1 MDDLNFSEAMP
12 VRVEGAVASGIQIAA
27 PGALYNPALALD
39 FFRSSGTVEQV
50 QKGKLFFK
58 ESEKSNGLFATGD
71 KMYLLL
77 DGEVGMMLNE
87 KFFGIVKQ
95 GEIFGELAV
104 IAGLPRSASAMAMT
118 DCRVLSLDKKQFQT
132 ALRKTPEFALMLMG
146 IMTQRLRKSMTSL
159 ADKAPLAAN
168 VSMERGRVFNKGM
181 LAKLSKELNGQ
192 LSLSVNAGQVIINMG
207 AVAAFM
213 YIVREGCIEIS
224 IGNQAVELVGP
235 GGFFGEMAL
244 LDNAP
249 RSAAATAK
257 TDCSL
262 LSIGRNDFLGLV
274 KENPDFSVALLK
286 SIAVRMQ
293 HLTQQVARL
302 TSVAPSS
309 QDAV

>member
-1 MDDLNFSEAMP
+1 MDDLNFSDAML
-12 VRVEGAVASGIQIAA
+12 VRVEGTAANSTQGAQAAA
-27 PGALYNPALALD
+27 PSALYNPGLALD
-39 FFRSSGTVEQV
+39 FFRSSGTVEQI
-50 QKGKLFFK
+50 QKGRPFFK
-58 ESEKSNGLFATGD
+58 QDDKSGGLFSSGV

-77 DGEVGMMLNE
+77 DGEVGMMLND
-87 KFFGIVKQ
+87 KFFGIVRQ

-104 IAGLPRSASAMAMT
+104 IAELPRSASAMAIT
-118 DCRVLSLDKKQFQT
+118 DCRVISVDRKQFQA

-146 IMTQRLRKSMTSL
+146 LMTQRLRKSMTSL
-159 ADKAPLAAN
+159 AGKAPLAAN

-181 LAKLSKELNGQ
+181 LAQLAKELGSQ
-192 LSLSVNAGQVIINMG
+192 LVLPAKAGTAVINTG

-213 YIVREGCIEIS
+213 YIVHEGCVEIS
-224 IGNQAVELVGP
+224 IGTQVVELVGS

-262 LSIGRNDFLGLV
+262 LSIGRNDFLELV
-274 KENPDFSVALLK
+274 KEKPEFSATLLK

-293 HLTQQVARL
+293 HLTQQVAKL
-302 TSVAPSS
+302 PG
-309 QDAV
+309 